1 MHKVLRYMLAAI
13 CLFLSGVIGSTVIV
27 LNSLASV
34 NPLDPHHVVNLTPP
48 MVNAKI
54 NVLLLGADGGVLEGG
69 KKGPMRTDTMMLA
82 SFDPVTCEIKVV
94 SIPRDSRVEIP
105 GRANMDKINAAHAY
119 GGIQL
124 AVSTVEKLL
133 DVPIHYYVRIEH
145 DGFRKV
151 IDAIGGVDYF
161 VEQDMFYEDPY
172 QDLYIDLKKG
182 QQKLDGHKA
191 EQYVRYRGSEG
202 DISRIKRQQ
211 KFMMAALKTMLRP
224 GNLMRVNSIIDIAL
238 KSVRTNVDSAVIL
251 RYLPLLDKISDQ
263 KVTMMMLPGHDGWI
277 NGGSY
282 WLIDRAEMDKML
294 KTHFWD
300 ELQGEPEKV
309 SVKVQDASGKEL
321 GQKVADVL
329 TRRGFNVT
337 VVETLPQTTEKTK
350 ITAHHSFDVAG
361 HMIYRVLRQ
370 GQLYSEKVTR
380 DVDVTVVI
388 GKDYN
393 R

>member
-1 MHKVLRYMLAAI
+1 MQKVLRYMLAAI
-13 CLFLSGVIGSTVIV
+13 CLVLSGVIGSTVIV

-34 NPLDPHHVVNLTPP
+34 HIDEPPVTLTPP
-48 MVNAKI
+48 MVNSKI

-69 KKGPMRTDTMMLA
+69 KKGPMRTDTMMVA
-82 SFDPVTCEIKVV
+82 SFDPLTYEIKVI

-105 GRANMDKINAAHAY
+105 GRKNLDKINAAHAY

-124 AVSTVEKLL
+124 AVSTVELLL

-145 DGFRKV
+145 DGFRRV
-151 IDAIGGVDYF
+151 IDAIGGIDYF

-172 QDLYIDLKKG
+172 QDLFINLKKG
-182 QQKLDGHKA
+182 QQRLDGDKA
-191 EQYVRYRGSEG
+191 EQYVRFRGSEG

-211 KFMMAALKTMLRP
+211 KFLIATLKTMLRP
-224 GNLMRVNSIIDIAL
+224 ANLMRVNSIVDIAL
-238 KSVRTNVDSAVIL
+238 KCVRTNVDSAVIL

-263 KVTMMMLPGHDGWI
+263 RVVMMMLPGHDGWI

-282 WLIDRAEMDKML
+282 WLVDRAEMDKML
-294 KTHFWD
+294 KEHFWD
-300 ELQGEPEKV
+300 ELQGEPETV
-309 SVKVQDASGKEL
+309 SVKVQDASGKGL
-321 GQKVADVL
+321 GQQVAAVL
-329 TRRGFNVT
+329 SRRGFSIAA
-337 VVETLPQTTEKTK
+337 VEALPETKERTK
-350 ITAHHSFDVAG
+350 ITAHHSNDVAG

-380 DVDVTVVI
+380 DVDVTIVI
-388 GKDYN
+388 GKDFS